1 MIIAV
6 VNQKGGAGKTTIA
19 LNLAAAQA
27 ELGRR
32 VLLID
37 ADPQQSSLDWAAV
50 RDTPPPFQVLG
61 LSKPV
66 LHRDLPTIAA
76 DYDDVIIDGAPRSY
90 EVTRSAIAAADI
102 VVIPVQP
109 SGADLWASKDTVGL
123 ATEMGQIKETQ
134 KAVFIVSRRIGKT
147 AIGQGIDAALLEM
160 GLPVMESGTA
170 QRIVYAEAFSAGTT
184 VIELQPKGAAAKEI
198 RAIAR
203 ELKEIVG

>member
-66 LHRDLPTIAA
+66 LHRDLPKIAA

-134 KAVFIVSRRIGKT
+134 KAVFLVSRRIGKT

-160 GLPVMESGTA
+160 GLPVMESWTA
-170 QRIVYAEAFSAGTT
+170 QRIVYAEAFTAGTT

-198 RAIAR
+198 RAIAK
-203 ELKEIVG
+203 ELKEIIG

>member
-1 MIIAV
+1 MFTDRR
-6 VNQKGGAGKTTIA
+6 GA
-19 LNLAAAQA
+19 
-27 ELGRR
+27 
-32 VLLID
+32 
-37 ADPQQSSLDWAAV
+37 ADSPLVSFS
-50 RDTPPPFQVLG
+50 
-61 LSKPV
+61 V

-109 SGADLWASKDTVGL
+109 SGAALWASKDTVGL

-134 KAVFIVSRRIGKT
+134 KAVFLVSRRIGKT

-170 QRIVYAEAFSAGTT
+170 QRIVYAEAFTAGTT